1 MNSIKGQG
9 HVDTATMAPT
19 GRDGA
24 IDFVAKSEWL
34 ESNAEQNA
42 FERKGPES
50 SVQASDDVVQALG
63 QAVVRLWSN
72 LPSDVQQQLF
82 EAATTAVGQE
92 IRQRLAIFLHEKHP
106 RTSAALRVMPE
117 PDSLGG

>member
-1 MNSIKGQG
+1 MNSIKGPG
-9 HVDTATMAPT
+9 HVDTAAMAPT

-42 FERKGPES
+42 LERKGPES
-50 SVQASDDVVQALG
+50 SVQASDEVVHALG

-106 RTSAALRVMPE
+106 RTSAASRVMPE